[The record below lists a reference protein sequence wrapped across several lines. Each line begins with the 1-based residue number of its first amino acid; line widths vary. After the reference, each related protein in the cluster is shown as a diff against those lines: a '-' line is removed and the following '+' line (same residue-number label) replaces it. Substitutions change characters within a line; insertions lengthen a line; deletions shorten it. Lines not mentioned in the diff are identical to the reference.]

1 MAFLYVLTTHFALTF
16 GLSGIHSRVNQV
28 VAGLRPSIPAACPA
42 PIAALMRQC
51 WAAEPRDR
59 PSVPELI
66 KQLTRLLLQFRA
78 SAADALIVD
87 AAASARF

>member
-1 MAFLYVLTTHFALTF
+1 M
-16 GLSGIHSRVNQV
+16 Q
-28 VAGLRPSIPAACPA
+28 
-42 PIAALMRQC
+42 QC

-66 KQLTRLLLQFRA
+66 RQLTRLLLQFRA

-87 AAASARF
+87 AAAASARF

>member
-1 MAFLYVLTTHFALTF
+1 MARVIFLPCRLHALTQP
-16 GLSGIHSRVNQV
+16 RTQV
-28 VAGLRPSIPAACPA
+28 VAGLRPAIPAACPPA
-42 PIAALMRQC
+42 IAALMQQC

-66 KQLTRLLLQFRA
+66 RQLTRLLLQFRA